1 MAVEKMQIKKRTLA
15 LILAG
20 CMTTSAAA
28 SVGGIMLYSKFGNGG
43 STGNTGKYTLTASK
57 ATLSTDSIVKKA
69 KNSVVS
75 ITVESQSSEGP
86 FSSMESTQSSAGSG
100 VIISSDG
107 YILTCE
113 HVVDGASRITV
124 TLNNQKE
131 YQATLVGTD
140 ASNDLAVIKIRAT
153 DLTAATYGDSSKLEV
168 GDTAVAI
175 GNPLGQLS
183 NTATTGIISALD
195 RKLTIGNQ
203 KLTLLQTDAAVN
215 PGNSGGGLFDAS
227 GNLIGIVESKS
238 TGSDVEGLGFAVPIR
253 TAAASAKKI
262 IQAAD

>member
-1 MAVEKMQIKKRTLA
+1 MTMEKMQLKKRTLA

-28 SVGGIMLYSKFGNGG
+28 SVGGMVLYSKFGSSG
-43 STGNTGKYTLTASK
+43 SSGNTGNYTLTAAK
-57 ATLSTDSIVKKA
+57 TTLSTDSIVKKA

-75 ITVESQSSEGP
+75 ITVESQSSGP
-86 FSSMESTQSSAGSG
+86 FVSAGSTSSSAGSG

-113 HVVDGASRITV
+113 HVVEGATRITV
-124 TLNNQKE
+124 TLNNKKE

-140 ASNDLAVIKIRAT
+140 SSNDLAVIKIRAAG
-153 DLTAATYGDSSKLEV
+153 LTAATYGDSSKLEV

-262 IQAAD
+262 IQAAR

>member
-1 MAVEKMQIKKRTLA
+1 MTMGKMQLKKRTLA

-28 SVGGIMLYSKFGNGG
+28 SVGGMVLYSKFGSSG
-43 STGNTGKYTLTASK
+43 SSGNTGNYTLTAAK
-57 ATLSTDSIVKKA
+57 TTLSTDSIEKA

-75 ITVESQSSEGP
+75 ITVESQSSGP
-86 FSSMESTQSSAGSG
+86 FVSAGSTSSSAGSG

-113 HVVDGASRITV
+113 HVVDGATRITV
-124 TLNNQKE
+124 TLNNKKE

-140 ASNDLAVIKIRAT
+140 SSNDLAVIKIRAAG
-153 DLTAATYGDSSKLEV
+153 LTAATYGDSSKLEV

-262 IQAAD
+262 IQAAR

>member
-1 MAVEKMQIKKRTLA
+1 MTMEKMQLKKRTLA

-28 SVGGIMLYSKFGNGG
+28 SVGGMVLYSKFGSSG
-43 STGNTGKYTLTASK
+43 SSGNTGNYTLTAAK
-57 ATLSTDSIVKKA
+57 TTLSTDSIVKKA

-75 ITVESQSSEGP
+75 ITVESQSSGS
-86 FSSMESTQSSAGSG
+86 FVSAGSTSSSAGSG

-113 HVVDGASRITV
+113 HVVDGATRITV
-124 TLNNQKE
+124 TLNNKKE

-140 ASNDLAVIKIRAT
+140 SSNDLAVIKIRAVG
-153 DLTAATYGDSSKLEV
+153 LTAATYGDSSKLEV

-262 IQAAD
+262 IQAAR

>member
-1 MAVEKMQIKKRTLA
+1 M
-15 LILAG
+15 
-20 CMTTSAAA
+20 
-28 SVGGIMLYSKFGNGG
+28 
-43 STGNTGKYTLTASK
+43 
-57 ATLSTDSIVKKA
+57 
-69 KNSVVS
+69 
-75 ITVESQSSEGP
+75 
-86 FSSMESTQSSAGSG
+86 
-100 VIISSDG
+100 
-107 YILTCE
+107 
-113 HVVDGASRITV
+113 
-124 TLNNQKE
+124 
-131 YQATLVGTD
+131 
-140 ASNDLAVIKIRAT
+140 
-153 DLTAATYGDSSKLEV
+153 
-168 GDTAVAI
+168 AI

-262 IQAAD
+262 IQAAR

>member
-1 MAVEKMQIKKRTLA
+1 MTMGKMQLKKRTLA

-28 SVGGIMLYSKFGNGG
+28 SVGGMVLYSKFGSSG
-43 STGNTGKYTLTASK
+43 SSGNTGNYTLTAAK
-57 ATLSTDSIVKKA
+57 TTLSTDSIVKKA

-75 ITVESQSSEGP
+75 ITVESQSSGP
-86 FSSMESTQSSAGSG
+86 FVSAGSTSSSAGSG

-113 HVVDGASRITV
+113 HVVDGATRITV
-124 TLNNQKE
+124 TLNNKKE

-140 ASNDLAVIKIRAT
+140 SSNDLAVIKIRAAG
-153 DLTAATYGDSSKLEV
+153 LTAATYGDSSKLE
-168 GDTAVAI
+168 G
-175 GNPLGQLS
+175 
-183 NTATTGIISALD
+183 
-195 RKLTIGNQ
+195 KLTIGNQ

-262 IQAAD
+262 IQAAR

>member
-1 MAVEKMQIKKRTLA
+1 MTMEKMQLKKRTLA

-28 SVGGIMLYSKFGNGG
+28 SVGGMVLYSKFGSSG
-43 STGNTGKYTLTASK
+43 SSGNTGNYTLTAAK
-57 ATLSTDSIVKKA
+57 TTLSTDSIVKKA

-75 ITVESQSSEGP
+75 ITVESQSSGP
-86 FSSMESTQSSAGSG
+86 FVSAGSTSNSAGSG

-113 HVVDGASRITV
+113 HVVDGATRITV
-124 TLNNQKE
+124 TLNNKKE

-140 ASNDLAVIKIRAT
+140 SSNDLAVIKIRAAG
-153 DLTAATYGDSSKLEV
+153 LTAATYGDSSKLEV

-262 IQAAD
+262 IQAAR